1 LRQLTFLLLS
11 MLFVVLITPTL
22 GQQTATEWLNEGQ
35 RLVDQGKY
43 TEALQAYDNG
53 IALSPQ
59 WTDLY
64 YHKGTAY
71 SKLGMIEEAIRAFDK
86 VNEINPKD
94 GVVAYYWIGRTLSG
108 AGRYDEAIQAY
119 ENSILSFNKY
129 GEWWPGQKSICAQAW
144 YYEGLA
150 LDTLGRPDEAQNAYG
165 NAIKLD
171 PSITRPV
178 TGPGTTGSGTG
189 MGTGAGTG
197 TGTGMS
203 SGTAT
208 GIGTGART
216 GTGTGAGLGAGA
228 GTGTGTG
235 SDVTQYCLLRKP
247 YYPPQE
253 NCFEFYLA
261 ATTASA
267 ARATVA
273 GGSCSVTPLA
283 AREGWKLDER
293 YPGPFSTFSEGDAAM
308 GKVSPYFD
316 DAYGCHATGG
326 DTTGGD
332 NAGTG
337 NEQSIDASPGGAYPV
352 NGNPTRG
359 FGDSDQVD
367 VWVPFSFDF
376 SAPANI
382 GSAKIVMVVKPIGQL
397 IGTDQLA
404 LKGISGEGQVVYD
417 KFNELQPNQ
426 WNTVEVDVS
435 GISDVMGA
443 IRTGHLDGLIQDD
456 TAVQSV
462 KLIISG
468 TSQETG
474 SAPGSY
480 VSPNGKDMYGPTGG
494 AYSL

>member
-1 LRQLTFLLLS
+1 
-11 MLFVVLITPTL
+11 MLFVMLITPTL
-22 GQQTATEWLNEGQ
+22 GQQTATDWLNEGQ
-35 RLVDQGKY
+35 RLVDLGRY

-71 SKLGMIEEAIRAFDK
+71 SKLGMIDEAVEAFDK

-119 ENSILSFNKY
+119 ENSIKSFDTY

-150 LDTLGRPDEAQNAYG
+150 LDTEGRPEEAQNAYD
-165 NAIKLD
+165 NAIQLD

-178 TGPGTTGSGTG
+178 TGQGTPGTGTG
-189 MGTGAGTG
+189 IGAGTG
-197 TGTGMS
+197 
-203 SGTAT
+203 
-208 GIGTGART
+208 IGT
-216 GTGTGAGLGAGA
+216 

-235 SDVTQYCLLRKP
+235 SDVTQYCLLRRP

-273 GGSCSVTPLA
+273 GGSCSVTPIA
-283 AREGWKLDER
+283 AREGWELDEL

-337 NEQSIDASPGGAYPV
+337 NELSIDASPGGAYPV

-376 SAPANI
+376 SPPANI

-435 GISDVMGA
+435 GNSDVMGA

-474 SAPGSY
+474 SVPGSY

>member
-1 LRQLTFLLLS
+1 

-22 GQQTATEWLNEGQ
+22 GQQTATDWLNEGQ
-35 RLVDQGKY
+35 RLVDQGRY

-71 SKLGMIEEAIRAFDK
+71 SKLGMIDEAVEAFDK
-86 VNEINPKD
+86 VNELNPKD
-94 GVVAYYWIGRTLSG
+94 GVVAYHWIGRTLSG

-119 ENSILSFNKY
+119 ESSILSFNTY

-150 LDTLGRPDEAQNAYG
+150 LDTLGRPEEAQNAYG

-178 TGPGTTGSGTG
+178 TGPGTPGTG
-189 MGTGAGTG
+189 TSMGTG
-197 TGTGMS
+197 TGTG
-203 SGTAT
+203 TV
-208 GIGTGART
+208 IGT
-216 GTGTGAGLGAGA
+216 GTGTGIGTSTGTGTGIGA
-228 GTGTGTG
+228 GTGTG
-235 SDVTQYCLLRKP
+235 SDVTQYCLLRRS

-261 ATTASA
+261 ATTSSA
-267 ARATVA
+267 ARATVE
-273 GGSCSVTPLA
+273 GGSCSVTPIA
-283 AREGWKLDER
+283 AREGWELDEL
-293 YPGPFSTFSEGDAAM
+293 YPGPFSTFGEGDAAM

-326 DTTGGD
+326 DT
-332 NAGTG
+332 AGTG
-337 NEQSIDASPGGAYPV
+337 NEQSIDASPGGAYPT

-376 SAPANI
+376 SAPTNVVT
-382 GSAKIVMVVKPIGQL
+382 AKIVMVVKPIGQL

-404 LKGISGEGQVVYD
+404 LKGVSGEGQVVYD
-417 KFNELQPNQ
+417 KFNELQSNQ

-435 GISDVMGA
+435 GNSDVMGA

-462 KLIISG
+462 KLVING

-474 SAPGSY
+474 GVPGSY
-480 VSPNGKDMYGPTGG
+480 VSPDGKDMYGPTGG

>member
-1 LRQLTFLLLS
+1 

-22 GQQTATEWLNEGQ
+22 GQQTATDWLNEGQ
-35 RLVDQGKY
+35 RLVDQGRY

-71 SKLGMIEEAIRAFDK
+71 SKLGMIDKAVEAFDK
-86 VNEINPKD
+86 VNELNPSD

-108 AGRYDEAIQAY
+108 AGRYGEAIQAY
-119 ENSILSFNKY
+119 ENSIQSFNTY

-144 YYEGLA
+144 YHEGVA
-150 LDTLGRPDEAQNAYG
+150 LDTVGRSDGAQNAYD
-165 NAIKLD
+165 NAIQLD

-178 TGPGTTGSGTG
+178 TGPRTPSTGTG
-189 MGTGAGTG
+189 MG
-197 TGTGMS
+197 
-203 SGTAT
+203 
-208 GIGTGART
+208 IGTG
-216 GTGTGAGLGAGA
+216 GE
-228 GTGTGTG
+228 
-235 SDVTQYCLLRKP
+235 VTQYCLLRKP

-273 GGSCSVTPLA
+273 GGACSVTPIA
-283 AREGWKLDER
+283 AREGWELDEL

-316 DAYGCHATGG
+316 DAYGCHAEGG
-326 DTTGGD
+326 DT
-332 NAGTG
+332 AGTG
-337 NEQSIDASPGGAYPV
+337 NEQSIDASPGGTYPTD
-352 NGNPTRG
+352 GNPTRG

-376 SAPANI
+376 SVTTNADK
-382 GSAKIVMVVKPIGQL
+382 AKIVMVVKPIGQL
-397 IGTDQLA
+397 IGTDQMA
-404 LKGISGEGQVVYD
+404 LKGVSGEGQVVYD
-417 KFNELQPNQ
+417 KFNELQSNQ

-435 GISDVMGA
+435 GNSDVMDA

-462 KLIISG
+462 KLIISS
-468 TSQETG
+468 TSKETG
-474 SAPGSY
+474 GVPGSY
-480 VSPNGKDMYGPTGG
+480 VSPDGKDMYGPTGG
-494 AYSL
+494 ADSLL

>member
-1 LRQLTFLLLS
+1 MRQLTILLLS
-11 MLFVVLITPTL
+11 MLSVILITPVP
-22 GQQTATEWLNEGQ
+22 GQQTATDWLNEGQ
-35 RLVDQGKY
+35 RLADLGRY

-59 WTDLY
+59 WTDLF

-71 SKLGMIEEAIRAFDK
+71 SKLGMIDEAIDAFDK
-86 VNEINPKD
+86 VNELNPKD

-119 ENSILSFNKY
+119 ENSIHSFEIY
-129 GEWWPGQKSICAQAW
+129 GEWWPGQKSICAQSW
-144 YYEGLA
+144 YHEGIA
-150 LDTLGRPDEAQNAYG
+150 LDAVGRSDEAQNAYD
-165 NAIKLD
+165 NAIQLD
-171 PSITRPV
+171 PSITRPAASPR
-178 TGPGTTGSGTG
+178 TP
-189 MGTGAGTG
+189 GTG
-197 TGTGMS
+197 TGTG
-203 SGTAT
+203 GYA
-208 GIGTGART
+208 
-216 GTGTGAGLGAGA
+216 
-228 GTGTGTG
+228 
-235 SDVTQYCLLRKP
+235 TQYCLLRKP

-273 GGSCSVTPLA
+273 GGSCSVTPLG
-283 AREGWKLDER
+283 AREGWELDEL

-316 DAYGCHATGG
+316 DAYGCHAAGG
-326 DTTGGD
+326 DT
-332 NAGTG
+332 AGTG
-337 NEQSIDASPGGAYPV
+337 NEQSIDASPGGTYPTG
-352 NGNPTRG
+352 GNPTRG

-376 SAPANI
+376 TAPLNVGTAR
-382 GSAKIVMVVKPIGQL
+382 IVMVVKPIGQL

-404 LKGISGEGQVVYD
+404 LKGVSGEGQVVYD
-417 KFNELQPNQ
+417 KFNELQANQ

-435 GISDVMGA
+435 GNSDVMDA
-443 IRTGHLDGLIQDD
+443 IRTGHLDGMIQDD

-462 KLIISG
+462 KLIISS

-474 SAPGSY
+474 GVPGSY
-480 VSPNGKDMYGPTGG
+480 ISPDGKDMYGPTGG
-494 AYSL
+494 ADSL

>member
-1 LRQLTFLLLS
+1 MRQLTILLLS

-22 GQQTATEWLNEGQ
+22 GQQTANDWLNEGQ
-35 RLVDQGKY
+35 RLADQGRY

-71 SKLGMIEEAIRAFDK
+71 SKLGMIDEAVEAFDK
-86 VNEINPKD
+86 VNELNPKD

-119 ENSILSFNKY
+119 ENSIRSFDTY

-150 LDTLGRPDEAQNAYG
+150 LETVGRPEEAQNAYG

-171 PSITRPV
+171 PSLTRPV
-178 TGPGTTGSGTG
+178 TGPGTP
-189 MGTGAGTG
+189 GTG
-197 TGTGMS
+197 TVWVRYWNRYGTGQE
-203 SGTAT
+203 
-208 GIGTGART
+208 
-216 GTGTGAGLGAGA
+216 LE

-235 SDVTQYCLLRKP
+235 SDVTQYCLLRRP

-273 GGSCSVTPLA
+273 GGSCSVTPIA
-283 AREGWKLDER
+283 AREGWELDEL

-326 DTTGGD
+326 DT
-332 NAGTG
+332 AGTG
-337 NEQSIDASPGGAYPV
+337 NEQSIDASPGGAYPTD
-352 NGNPTRG
+352 GNPTRG

-382 GSAKIVMVVKPIGQL
+382 GTAKIVMVVKPIGQL

-404 LKGISGEGQVVYD
+404 LKGVSGEGQVVYD
-417 KFNELQPNQ
+417 KFNELQSNQ

-435 GISDVMGA
+435 GNSDVMDA

-462 KLIISG
+462 KLVISG

-474 SAPGSY
+474 GVPGSY
-480 VSPNGKDMYGPTGG
+480 VSPDGKDMYGPTGG

>member
-1 LRQLTFLLLS
+1 LRQLTILLLS

-22 GQQTATEWLNEGQ
+22 GQQTATDWLNEGQ
-35 RLVDQGKY
+35 RLVDQGRY
-43 TEALQAYDNG
+43 SEALQAYDNG
-53 IALSPQ
+53 ISLSPQ

-71 SKLGMIEEAIRAFDK
+71 SKLGMIDEAVEAFDK
-86 VNEINPKD
+86 VNELNPKD

-119 ENSILSFNKY
+119 ENSIRSFNTY

-144 YYEGLA
+144 YYEGVA
-150 LDTLGRPDEAQNAYG
+150 LETEGRSEEAQNAYR
-165 NAIKLD
+165 NAIQLD

-178 TGPGTTGSGTG
+178 TGPGTP
-189 MGTGAGTG
+189 GTG

-203 SGTAT
+203 SGTGIGS
-208 GIGTGART
+208 GIGTGT
-216 GTGTGAGLGAGA
+216 GIGIGG
-228 GTGTGTG
+228 
-235 SDVTQYCLLRKP
+235 DVAQYCLLRRP

-283 AREGWKLDER
+283 AREGWELDER

-326 DTTGGD
+326 DT
-332 NAGTG
+332 AGTG
-337 NEQSIDASPGGAYPV
+337 NELSIDASPGGAYPV

-376 SAPANI
+376 SAPENI
-382 GSAKIVMVVKPIGQL
+382 VSAKIVMVVKPIGQL

-404 LKGISGEGQVVYD
+404 LKGINGEGQAVYD
-417 KFNELQPNQ
+417 KFNELKSNQ

-435 GISDVMGA
+435 GNSDIMGA

-462 KLIISG
+462 KLVIRG

-474 SAPGSY
+474 GVPGSY
-480 VSPNGKDMYGPTGG
+480 VSPSGKDMYGPTGG

>member
-1 LRQLTFLLLS
+1 
-11 MLFVVLITPTL
+11 MLFVMLITPTL
-22 GQQTATEWLNEGQ
+22 GQQTATDWLNEGQ
-35 RLVDQGKY
+35 RLVDLGRY

-71 SKLGMIEEAIRAFDK
+71 SKLGMTDEAVEAFDK

-119 ENSILSFNKY
+119 ENSIKSFDTY

-150 LDTLGRPDEAQNAYG
+150 LDTEGRPEEAQNAYD
-165 NAIKLD
+165 NAIELD

-178 TGPGTTGSGTG
+178 TGQGTPGTGTG
-189 MGTGAGTG
+189 IGAGTG
-197 TGTGMS
+197 
-203 SGTAT
+203 
-208 GIGTGART
+208 IGT
-216 GTGTGAGLGAGA
+216 

-235 SDVTQYCLLRKP
+235 SDVTQYCLLRRP

-273 GGSCSVTPLA
+273 GGSCSVTPIA
-283 AREGWKLDER
+283 AREGWELDEL

-337 NEQSIDASPGGAYPV
+337 NELSIDASPGGAYPV

-376 SAPANI
+376 SPPANI

-435 GISDVMGA
+435 GNSDVMGA

-474 SAPGSY
+474 SVPGSY

>member
-1 LRQLTFLLLS
+1 
-11 MLFVVLITPTL
+11 MLFVVLITPAP
-22 GQQTATEWLNEGQ
+22 GQQTATDWLNEGQ
-35 RLVDQGKY
+35 RLVDQGSY

-71 SKLGMIEEAIRAFDK
+71 SKLGMIDEAVEAFDR
-86 VNEINPKD
+86 VNDLNPKD

-119 ENSILSFNKY
+119 ENSIKSFNTY

-150 LDTLGRPDEAQNAYG
+150 LETMGRPEEAQNAYG

-171 PSITRPV
+171 PSLTRPV
-178 TGPGTTGSGTG
+178 TGPGTPGTG
-189 MGTGAGTG
+189 TGIGTGTGAGTG
-197 TGTGMS
+197 TGTATGI
-203 SGTAT
+203 GTSTGTGT
-208 GIGTGART
+208 GIGTGA
-216 GTGTGAGLGAGA
+216 
-228 GTGTGTG
+228 GTG
-235 SDVTQYCLLRKP
+235 SDVTQYCLLRRP

-267 ARATVA
+267 ARATVE
-273 GGSCSVTPLA
+273 GGSCYVTPIA
-283 AREGWKLDER
+283 AREGWELDER

-316 DAYGCHATGG
+316 DEYGCHAIGG
-326 DTTGGD
+326 DATGGD
-332 NAGTG
+332 NAGGDTAGTG
-337 NEQSIDASPGGAYPV
+337 NELSIDATPGGAYPV

-367 VWVPFSFDF
+367 VWVPFSFEF
-376 SAPANI
+376 SPPANI
-382 GSAKIVMVVKPIGQL
+382 GKAKIVMVVKPIGQL

-404 LKGISGEGQVVYD
+404 LKGINDEGQAVYD
-417 KFNELQPNQ
+417 KFNELKADQ
-426 WNTVEVDVS
+426 WNTVEVDLS
-435 GISDVMGA
+435 GNSDIMAA

-462 KLIISG
+462 KLVISG

-474 SAPGSY
+474 GVPGSY
-480 VSPNGKDMYGPTGG
+480 VSPDGKDMYGPTGG